1 MKVAMMSAWNTDS
14 GASIHAELIGRSFVE
29 AGIDLKVFS
38 FYRHS
43 FHGTALTKRA
53 QEEESYVN
61 RCFTVYSA
69 LNPELD
75 AAELLAS
82 DFDIFIVEDL
92 GMLPMKQLLTVFP
105 EIKKKAKTVSV
116 VHDGELSEK
125 KEYFKFDW
133 DRVVCFDNR
142 YYSFLK
148 KVYPEDRLSI
158 IPYPSF
164 PFAPGDKDEA
174 RRKLGLAKD
183 KKIVFLFGQ
192 AAEYA
197 VNTALVLDRLSD
209 KYDIMMLL
217 VTESENVIRDFRHV
231 KEKAKFDFKVVSKFL
246 DTDLLYEYLYAADCM
261 LYNKRS
267 NPNVVVGSTIFQCLG
282 SGCPILTLDSNFSYS
297 FNNEVIKHHDFYELE
312 ENLADVFEKG
322 PKYHAQ
328 QEATLAY
335 LNENSA
341 RPTAEKFLELFKDL
355 LKKDS

>member
-14 GASIHAELIGRSFVE
+14 GASVHAELIGRAFVE
-29 AGIDLKVFS
+29 MGIDLKVFS

-53 QEEESYVN
+53 SEEERYVH
-61 RCFTVYSA
+61 RCFTVYGVP
-69 LNPELD
+69 NPELN
-75 AAELLAS
+75 ATEILAS
-82 DFDIFIVEDL
+82 DFDVFVAEDL

-133 DRVVCFDNR
+133 DSVVCFDNR
-142 YYSFLK
+142 YYSFLRK
-148 KVYPEDRLSI
+148 AYPEERLHI

-164 PFAPGDKDEA
+164 PYAPGDKDKA
-174 RRKLGLAKD
+174 RQKLGLAKD
-183 KKIVFLFGQ
+183 KRIVFLFGQ

-197 VNTALVLDRLSD
+197 VNTALVLDRLAD
-209 KYDIMMLL
+209 KYDIQMLL

-246 DTDLLYEYLYAADCM
+246 DNDLLYEYLYAADCM

-297 FNNEVIKHHDFYELE
+297 FNKEVIKYHDFYELE
-312 ENLADVFEKG
+312 ENLTDVFEKG
-322 PKYHAQ
+322 PKYLEQ
-328 QEATLAY
+328 QKEMRSY
-335 LNENSA
+335 LERNSA
-341 RPTAEKFLELFKDL
+341 RPIAEKYLELFKKIS
-355 LKKDS
+355 KKQ